1 MATRRRTSARKTAKT
16 ATAPAKKSTT
26 PLSERMSKAVDN
38 NISAQSKVTT
48 KKKPVAKKVTENL
61 ETAPVIV
68 KLPEVNNLKKVTK
81 TAKNVRPAKPN
92 LSWEDYRKDIKVR
105 FQIHQFETQEL
116 WRDFIKAYNNASPY
130 IIKALTFSREKYQ
143 SLIEQKVK

>member
-48 KKKPVAKKVTENL
+48 KKNQV
-61 ETAPVIV
+61 
-68 KLPEVNNLKKVTK
+68 KVTK
-81 TAKNVRPAKPN
+81 YTKPSVISTVTETQTPKNVRPAKPN
-92 LSWEDYRKDIKVR
+92 LSWEDYREDIKVR

-130 IIKALTFSREKYQ
+130 IVKALTFSREKYQ